1 MNVPVTLRH
10 SNEGNIHTRSRVD
23 IHCGAG
29 SQRNPTIIC
38 IGLLN
43 CGGGGLLP
51 KLSVLTFLVL
61 EAFLEEFESFLKE
74 RERISLVGRVLQGF
88 DVAGECLCGIAKQ
101 ISTCNGL
108 AVREHV
114 ADACLDCPFGDLHG
128 WGCASKQRCK
138 RSRRGFG
145 RF

>member
-1 MNVPVTLRH
+1 MNVPVILRH
-10 SNEGNIHTRSRVD
+10 SNEDNVHTRFRVD

-29 SQRNPTIIC
+29 SQGNTTIIC
-38 IGLLN
+38 IGLFSSS
-43 CGGGGLLP
+43 GFGLLP
-51 KLSVLTFLVL
+51 KLSVLEFLIL

-88 DVAGECLCGIAKQ
+88 DVAGECLCGIAEQ

-114 ADACLDCPFGDLHG
+114 ADACLDCPYGDLHG
-128 WGCASKQRCK
+128 WGCACK
-138 RSRRGFG
+138 
-145 RF
+145 

>member
-1 MNVPVTLRH
+1 MDIPVTLRN
-10 SNEGNIHTRSRVD
+10 SNEDNIHTRFRVD

-29 SQRNPTIIC
+29 SQGNTTIIC

-43 CGGGGLLP
+43 CGCGGLLL
-51 KLSVLTFLVL
+51 KFSVLEFLVL

-74 RERISLVGRVLQGF
+74 RERISRVGLVLQRF
-88 DVAGECLCGIAKQ
+88 DVAGERLCRVAEQ

-114 ADACLDCPFGDLHG
+114 ADARLDCPYRDLHG
-128 WGCASKQRCK
+128 WGCASKQ
-138 RSRRGFG
+138 G
-145 RF
+145 RKEK